1 MNYTAGI
8 VVLASIGVDIITG
21 LLAAV
26 ATKTFKSSTMR
37 AGAWHKIGEILMVCI
52 LYGIEIAMPL
62 VGLDY
67 NIPFVEIGT
76 VYLLIMEI
84 GSVLE
89 NIVRMSPHLSNFADT
104 LMEKVKGGKGKDAS

>member
-1 MNYTAGI
+1 MNLMSGV
-8 VVLASIGVDIITG
+8 VVLAAIGVDIVTG

-26 ATKTFKSSTMR
+26 ATKTFQSSTMR
-37 AGAWHKIGEILMVCI
+37 AGAWHKIGEILMVGI
-52 LYGIEIAMPL
+52 LYGIEYAMPL

-67 NIPFVEIGT
+67 NIPFVGIGC

-89 NIVRMSPHLSNFADT
+89 NIVRMSPQLSDFTST
-104 LMEKVKGGKGKDAS
+104 LMEKIKGGKEDA